1 MHFFLALIIDKINKI
16 RQNFP
21 DNEAN
26 YASLIENENE
36 TNFSIFKP
44 CTVEE
49 LKSIIDEDGIK
60 CAPSDFVPTNVLK
73 DNYEIFL
80 PTLCEIVN
88 LSLKEGSIDGLKQA
102 DIIPSL
108 KDPALYP
115 NILKNYRPISN
126 LSFVSKLIER
136 VVLRQLNEH
145 MKLNGLE
152 IEEESAYKKH
162 HSTETIMVKVVN
174 DLLISFDSKSATIL
188 IMLDLSAAFDTVCHT
203 RLLKI
208 LHDELKITGVVLK
221 WFKSFLQ
228 GRTQRTRMGSVLSE
242 PIEIQFGV
250 PQGSVLGPVL
260 FNIYIRSLYDA
271 IKKTGFNAMG
281 YADDQ
286 QIYKSFKPCDQAFA
300 INIRVMN
307 CFQDIQNWMHNFKLQ
322 LNPDKTKIIVFG
334 HQNILKDIKIHGVQL
349 TISNCIRFV
358 DVAKSLGIQ
367 IDKHLTFQDHIMNLK
382 KSSFRVLR
390 NICKRRFIF
399 DENQLKTLV
408 NSLVVCKLDYCN
420 SLYAGIN
427 ENHMDELQRIQNAA
441 AKTVLGLYKYD
452 HVGDSLQKLHWLPIR
467 YRINYKILMLT
478 FKCINGIGPQY
489 LSSMLVY
496 ANSDYFT
503 YLKEPKVYSV
513 HGERAFSKIAPKLWN
528 SLPLNL
534 KTIPSLQTFK
544 ISLKTYLFKL
554 AF

>member
-1 MHFFLALIIDKINKI
+1 M
-16 RQNFP
+16 
-21 DNEAN
+21 
-26 YASLIENENE
+26 
-36 TNFSIFKP
+36 
-44 CTVEE
+44 
-49 LKSIIDEDGIK
+49 
-60 CAPSDFVPTNVLK
+60 
-73 DNYEIFL
+73 
-80 PTLCEIVN
+80 
-88 LSLKEGSIDGLKQA
+88 
-102 DIIPSL
+102 
-108 KDPALYP
+108 
-115 NILKNYRPISN
+115 
-126 LSFVSKLIER
+126 
-136 VVLRQLNEH
+136 
-145 MKLNGLE
+145 
-152 IEEESAYKKH
+152 
-162 HSTETIMVKVVN
+162 
-174 DLLISFDSKSATIL
+174 
-188 IMLDLSAAFDTVCHT
+188 
-203 RLLKI
+203 
-208 LHDELKITGVVLK
+208 
-221 WFKSFLQ
+221 
-228 GRTQRTRMGSVLSE
+228 
-242 PIEIQFGV
+242 
-250 PQGSVLGPVL
+250 
-260 FNIYIRSLYDA
+260 YDA

-286 QIYKSFKPCDQAFA
+286 QVYKSFKPCDQAFA

-427 ENHMDELQRIQNAA
+427 EKHMDELQRIQNAA